1 MQALNNPIIFKSFPR
16 SMKFQIRISHLN
28 ETNQYSEMELDMEN
42 DTIVIRGFAPTE
54 KYVLDFPAELKKM
67 KKAIKKEL
75 LNWYTTPTHIII
87 DYFDNVEV
95 IEVKDEKPTKPILI
109 FDYKRPPERKINVID
124 DFNELEEKCG
134 DLLGYDPKAYHINIS
149 LIMKT
154 IEKEFPPEVLLKPG
168 TKKKLAHL
176 LLSKKFPSYQAASA
190 ENYHFDVDNC
200 TLERQTSEIND
211 LNIDDYQESRYN
223 NQIENA
229 LQDEL
234 RDEDPQTKE
243 EKKNLKE
250 KKIKAQIQKSMERKA
265 ILAYESKLAEERK
278 KKVLFNDLED
288 LNPEGNPL
296 KRKRPFYDDDEQTW
310 ES

>member
-1 MQALNNPIIFKSFPR
+1 MQENKDASIIFRSFPR

-28 ETNQYSEMELDMEN
+28 EENQYSEMELDMEN
-42 DTIVIRGFAPTE
+42 DKIVIRGFAPEE
-54 KYVLDFPAELKKM
+54 KYVLDFPPELKKM

-75 LNWYTTPTHIII
+75 LNWFITPKHIII

-95 IEVKDEKPTKPILI
+95 IEVKDEQPKPILI
-109 FDYKRPPERKINVID
+109 FDFKKPPERKINIID

-134 DLLGYDPKAYHINIS
+134 DLLGYDPKPYHINIS

-154 IEKEFPPEVLLKPG
+154 IEKEFPPEVLLKPR

-211 LNIDDYQESRYN
+211 LNLADYQESRYN

-234 RDEDPQTKE
+234 REEDAETKE

-250 KKIKAQIQKSMERKA
+250 KKIKTQIQKSLERKA
-265 ILAYESKLAEERK
+265 ILAYENKLAEERK

-288 LNPEGNPL
+288 LNPEGNSL
-296 KRKRPFYDDDEQTW
+296 KRKRPFYDDEEQTW
-310 ES
+310 EA